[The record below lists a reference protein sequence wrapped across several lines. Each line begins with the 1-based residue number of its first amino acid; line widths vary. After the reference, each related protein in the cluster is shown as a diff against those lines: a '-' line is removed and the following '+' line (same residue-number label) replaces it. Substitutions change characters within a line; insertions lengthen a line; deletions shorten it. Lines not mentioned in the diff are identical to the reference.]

1 MRCAESLR
9 VQAYFDAEVDAVS
22 AADIECHLE
31 HCAECRA
38 LLQDLEQVRT
48 VLRRDSAYA
57 RTPPELRAKIM
68 RALDQENAAET
79 PVAEGTPAT
88 KRTRAQQG
96 TPALEGTSALE
107 GTPAQEGTPTAE
119 GTALSRL
126 PRGAR
131 RPSERVSP
139 IRRMRPFWVGALGGA
154 GSAAI
159 AATFAFLLLVPRFT
173 NPLLDE
179 LVSAHVRSL
188 MPSHLID
195 VVSTD
200 KHTVKPWFAG
210 HADVSPV
217 VADFEPQGYRLIG
230 GRVDYLEHQRSAVV
244 VYQHGAH
251 VINVFSWAGH
261 EGALPADVTRSGYH
275 LAFWKAGDLEYC
287 AVSDTG
293 WDELLG
299 LVRLLRD

>member
-1 MRCAESLR
+1 VRCAESLR
-9 VQAYFDAEVDAVS
+9 VQAYFDAELDAVS
-22 AADIECHLE
+22 AADVERHLE

-38 LLQDLEQVRT
+38 LLKDLEQVRT
-48 VLRRDSAYA
+48 VLRRDSDYA
-57 RTPPELRAKIM
+57 RTPPALRAKIM
-68 RALDQENAAET
+68 SALDHENAAEA
-79 PVAEGTPAT
+79 PVAQG
-88 KRTRAQQG
+88 TRAQGG
-96 TPALEGTSALE
+96 TPLPT
-107 GTPAQEGTPTAE
+107 GTPRPTETSMPTGTPRPM
-119 GTALSRL
+119 GT
-126 PRGAR
+126 PRPGVRISPTWR
-131 RPSERVSP
+131 R
-139 IRRMRPFWVGALGGA
+139 RPFWAGALGGA
-154 GSAAI
+154 GGTAI
-159 AATFAFLLLVPRFT
+159 AAAFAFLLLTPRLT
-173 NPLLDE
+173 NPVLDE

-217 VADFEPQGYRLIG
+217 VADFEAQGYRLIG
-230 GRVDYLEHQRSAVV
+230 GRVDYLDHQRSAVV

-261 EGALPADVTRSGYH
+261 ERALPANLTRSGYH

-299 LVRLLRD
+299 LVRLLKD

>member
-1 MRCAESLR
+1 MPCAESLR

-22 AADIECHLE
+22 AADIERHLE

-38 LLQDLEQVRT
+38 LLQDFEHVRS
-48 VLRRDSAYA
+48 VLRRDSAYVRA
-57 RTPPELRAKIM
+57 PIALRAKIM
-68 RALDQENAAET
+68 RALDRESAAGT
-79 PVAEGTPAT
+79 PVAEGTLAP
-88 KRTRAQQG
+88 QG
-96 TPALEGTSALE
+96 TPAADGTQA
-107 GTPAQEGTPTAE
+107 PQGTPTAE
-119 GTALSRL
+119 ETGLSRGTLL
-126 PRGAR
+126 PGRTP
-131 RPSERVSP
+131 RPSGRVLP
-139 IRRMRPFWVGALGGA
+139 NWRMRSLWAGALGGA
-154 GSAAI
+154 GATAI
-159 AATFAFLLLVPRFT
+159 AATFAFLLFAPRFT

-261 EGALPADVTRSGYH
+261 ERALPADVTRSGYH

-287 AVSDTG
+287 AVSDAG
-293 WDELLG
+293 WDELVG
-299 LVRLLRD
+299 LVRLLKE